1 MWIYLGKSQLDGCYV
16 NLVMHK
22 ILTKFIL
29 TLLVYPIATLL
40 TSIIVGILTGDLT
53 RGVIEGIKIV
63 AYSLTGA
70 IPLIGPLVYLY
81 IVIPYLKLTPWIIPA
96 ALGLVTAISYTTITT
111 RLLIDMM
118 RRLKQTYSR

>member
-1 MWIYLGKSQLDGCYV
+1 LWIYLGKSQLDGCYV

-40 TSIIVGILTGDLT
+40 TSIIVGI
-53 RGVIEGIKIV
+53 
-63 AYSLTGA
+63 LTGA